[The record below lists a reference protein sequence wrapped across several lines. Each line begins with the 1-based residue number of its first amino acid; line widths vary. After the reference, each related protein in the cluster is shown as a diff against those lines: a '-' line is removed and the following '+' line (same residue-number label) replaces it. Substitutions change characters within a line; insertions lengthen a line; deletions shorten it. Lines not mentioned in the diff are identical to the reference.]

1 MVRVKNLSF
10 NCCFG
15 NMAKHSEQPHHRD
28 DSPEIDEGIS
38 YTGYQDALNLVYAN
52 IKPVASEELSL
63 DACAGRIVAEDLV
76 ARIDN
81 PSTDVSLKDGFAV
94 RSADIAEASPEHLV
108 RMPVIGS
115 VFAGGQFQGKV
126 TPRTAVKICSGSP
139 IPEGA
144 DAVVSDEFCQ
154 EAASEVLVRANAESG
169 RNILRA
175 GEDVKAGSVII
186 QKGRALLPGYLG
198 LAAAGGLSRVKVYC
212 RPRVAVI
219 AIGDEVVAPGKK
231 LRPGQL
237 YASNLVTT
245 CAWLIAFGATYDTA
259 VIPDDKGAI
268 QSELLRH
275 VSSADAII
283 TSGGAWGSERDLVV
297 GILDQLGWNKFFHHV
312 RMGPGK
318 GISFGLL
325 QGKPVFCLPGGPA
338 SNEKA
343 FLQFALAGVVRLGG
357 QVKHPLPTFTARL
370 TQNIKGRHRNWTE
383 FKDAYLSQDADGSYL
398 VTPHRNLSRLQ
409 AIARA
414 TCLICIPEGRDSL
427 PAGEMVTVQILTPTL
442 ECQPSLSSRI
452 NLLYNNR

>member
-1 MVRVKNLSF
+1 M
-10 NCCFG
+10 
-15 NMAKHSEQPHHRD
+15 PHHRD

-52 IKPVASEELSL
+52 VHPIASEELPL
-63 DACAGRIVAEDLV
+63 HACAGRIVAEDLI
-76 ARIDN
+76 AIIDN

-94 RSADIAEASPEHLV
+94 RSADVDAASLQRPARL
-108 RMPVIGS
+108 PVIGS
-115 VFAGGQFQGKV
+115 VFAGGKFRGKV

-139 IPEGA
+139 IPAGA

-154 EAASEVLVRANAESG
+154 ETASEVLVHAHAEPG

-175 GEDVKAGSVII
+175 GEDVAAGSII
-186 QKGRALLPGYLG
+186 VQQGRTLLPGYLG
-198 LAAAGGLSRVKVYC
+198 LAAAGGLSRARVY
-212 RPRVAVI
+212 RKPRIAVI

-245 CAWLIAFGATYDTA
+245 CAWLAAFGTTYDTA
-259 VIPDDKGAI
+259 VIPDDKAAI
-268 QSELLRH
+268 QTALLKH
-275 VSSADAII
+275 VSSADAVI

-297 GILDQLGWNKFFHHV
+297 GVLDELGWNKFFHHV

-357 QVKHPLPTFTARL
+357 QMKHPLPTFTARL
-370 TQNIKGRHRNWTE
+370 THNIKGRHLNWTE
-383 FKDAYLSQDADGSYL
+383 FKDAYLSQNADGSYL
-398 VTPHRNLSRLQ
+398 VTPYRNLSRLQ
-409 AIARA
+409 SIAKA

-427 PAGEMVTVQILTPTL
+427 SAGEMVTVQLLAPTL
-442 ECQPSLSSRI
+442 ECEPHR
-452 NLLYNNR
+452 

>member
-1 MVRVKNLSF
+1 
-10 NCCFG
+10 
-15 NMAKHSEQPHHRD
+15 MAKHSEQPHKID
-28 DSPEIDEGIS
+28 DSPEIDEGTG
-38 YTGYQDALNLVYAN
+38 YTGYQDALDLVYAN
-52 IKPVASEELSL
+52 VHPVASEELPL

-94 RSADIAEASPEHLV
+94 RSADISQATPEHPV
-108 RMPVIGS
+108 RLPVIGS
-115 VFAGGQFQGKV
+115 VFAGGQFKGKLSA
-126 TPRTAVKICSGSP
+126 RTAVKICSGSP

-154 EAASEVLVRANAESG
+154 EAAAAVLIRANAEPG

-175 GEDVKAGSVII
+175 GEDVTAGSIVIE
-186 QKGRALLPGYLG
+186 KGKVLLPGYLG
-198 LAAAGGLSRVKVYC
+198 LAAAAGISRTKVYR
-212 RPRVAVI
+212 RPKVAVI

-237 YASNLVTT
+237 YASNLVTI
-245 CAWLIAFGATYDTA
+245 CAWLAAFGATYDTA
-259 VIPDDKGAI
+259 VVPDDKDTI
-268 QSELLRH
+268 QSELLQY
-275 VSSADAII
+275 VSRTDAII

-297 GILDQLGWNKFFHHV
+297 GILDELGWNKFFHHV

-325 QGKPVFCLPGGPA
+325 KDKPVFCLPGGPA

-357 QVKHPLPTFTARL
+357 QMKHPLPTFTARL
-370 TQNIKGRHRNWTE
+370 TRNIKGRHLNWTE
-383 FKDAYLSQDADGSYL
+383 FKDAYLSQDAAGNYL

-409 AIARA
+409 SIARA

-427 PAGEMVTVQILTPTL
+427 RAGEMVTVQILTPTL
-442 ECQPSLSSRI
+442 ECEPHR
-452 NLLYNNR
+452 